1 MQTFRQDMM
10 TLDIPLTPK
19 LLAPG
24 EGASMWARHDGY
36 IFECADYG
44 PAPGFYPVYRHGNLH
59 SFSILP
65 LIAAKGGLS
74 FNSDFVDLNLRDGS
88 DVARPNPTIDRDIVR
103 IGGPGVFDQS
113 LSDRDAFIAGMAEA
127 MSEDIDEVCAN
138 NPGKTHVILCGGKD
152 SLNILLADWKAPVVA
167 YSAEPNFPLVR
178 QFVADNGIDIEVR
191 RLDDIDP
198 GEGLIREIAEAACLV
213 DLLNWKWTAHLKQ
226 ISADLD
232 HQVVFWK
239 GQVADAFFTNYWRSY
254 TSSRSEP
261 YKFFKKA
268 YRKIAKTAPGLVDP
282 FFAKR
287 AIADMQ
293 QAVWERAA
301 VGQGAHLGFLRSICN
316 ALFLSVYH
324 GPRAYDVMRRI
335 NFRALSHEDIRPAI
349 GAALLG
355 REVRYPAE
363 NPAPPPSGF
372 RTGLRDVDQF
382 AAALAR
388 LGIKA

>member
-1 MQTFRQDMM
+1 MM
-10 TLDIPLTPK
+10 KLNIPLEPER
-19 LLAPG
+19 LDPCA
-24 EGASMWARHDGY
+24 ASSLWTRHGSY
-36 IFECADYG
+36 IFECADLEDDLNL
-44 PAPGFYPVYRHGNLH
+44 YPVYKHGDLY

-65 LIAAKGGLS
+65 LIAAKGGLAL
-74 FNSDFVDLNLRDGS
+74 NDDFISTNLLDGS
-88 DVARPNPTIDRDIVR
+88 DVALPNPTIDRDIVR
-103 IGGPGVFDQS
+103 LGGPAIFGQS
-113 LSDRDAFIAGMAEA
+113 ISNRAEFISTFAAA
-127 MSEDIDEVCAN
+127 ISRDIDEACAA

-178 QFVADNGIDIEVR
+178 KFVADNGIDIEVR

-198 GEGLIREIAEAACLV
+198 GEGLMREVAEASCLV
-213 DLLNWKWTAHLKQ
+213 DLSNWKWTTHLKK

-239 GQVADAFFTNYWRSY
+239 GQVADAFLTNYWRSY
-254 TSSRSEP
+254 TSSRSAS

-268 YRKIAKTAPGLVDP
+268 YRKVARTAPGLVDP

-287 AIADMQ
+287 AIADME
-293 QAVWERAA
+293 QAVWERAG

-324 GPRAYDVMRRI
+324 GPRAYDVMRRV
-335 NFRALSHEDIRPAI
+335 NFRALSHDDIRPAI
-349 GAALLG
+349 GIALLG

-363 NPAPPPSGF
+363 NPAPQPSRF
-372 RTGLRDVDQF
+372 RAGLRTVEHYAD
-382 AAALAR
+382 ALR
-388 LGIKA
+388 SLGIETDGS